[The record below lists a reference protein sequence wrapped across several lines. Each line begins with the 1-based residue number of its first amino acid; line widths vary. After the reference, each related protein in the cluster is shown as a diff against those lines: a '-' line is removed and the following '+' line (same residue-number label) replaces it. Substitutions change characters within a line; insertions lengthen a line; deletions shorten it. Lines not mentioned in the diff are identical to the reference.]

1 MTRSLV
7 ARGSLPRYRTKM
19 LRSHLRVAPL
29 ARAAAGRLANSV
41 SRQKTSGTEDSTA
54 SLLGSRPRS
63 QFHRGRILTSSFYER
78 ETEIVA
84 REMLGTVLEC
94 QTDDG
99 TASGIIVETE
109 AYLGEHD
116 LACHAAVGRTARTE
130 HLYGSPGIAYVYLIY
145 GMYWCFNAVT
155 RSEGLPSAVLVRALE
170 PLDGIAMMHKR
181 RPRIVNTADLTN
193 GPGKLCAAL
202 GITGSMSGKTLQR
215 KPLLIRE
222 GEPVPADEVEIT
234 ARIGIPRPAD
244 GPLRWIGK
252 GNRFVSRGKGAG
264 KGAPRKG

>member
-1 MTRSLV
+1 
-7 ARGSLPRYRTKM
+7 
-19 LRSHLRVAPL
+19 
-29 ARAAAGRLANSV
+29 V

-130 HLYGSPGIAYVYLIY
+130 HLYGSPGIAYVYFIY

-181 RPRIVNTADLTN
+181 RPRITHTADLTN
-193 GPGKLCAAL
+193 GPGKLCTAL
-202 GITGSMSGKTLQR
+202 GITGAMNGKGLHR
-215 KPLLIRE
+215 KPLVIRE
-222 GEPVPADEVEIT
+222 GEHVADDDVEIT
-234 ARIGIPRPAD
+234 TRIGITRSAD
-244 GPLRWIGK
+244 WPLRWIVK
-252 GNRFVSRGKGAG
+252 GNRFVSKSKSSTYGT
-264 KGAPRKG
+264 PRKS